1 MRDFSF
7 LKIYFFFFTPDSWLF
22 FFYSAVGHLAKI
34 EIGQKGVEF
43 CGHVILG
50 WEEGW

>member
-7 LKIYFFFFTPDSWLF
+7 LKIYFFFHTGLF
-22 FFYSAVGHLAKI
+22 LAFLFNSAVGHLAKV